1 MGALTERYEIVTQAP
16 GTPAQDLP
24 QGLFSDFVAWVDRG
38 KKTTETYTKNLKQFG
53 AWMLYTNCPRPVRK
67 DVIDYRDWLAGEHDA
82 IRLDPDSVTGW
93 AYRTDNTGATL
104 RITCK
109 PSTVAGYLKAVKMFF
124 GWTAAQGFYPDIA
137 QTVRS
142 PKVNN
147 QMHKKDALTVSQV
160 IEIEDSI
167 ASRATERQQ
176 AAAQAAK
183 DTAGRTQ
190 RADEQG
196 KRLKALYLLATNA
209 GMRCI
214 ELSRATVGDFEQ
226 KGGQAFIYIWGKGHT
241 EADTKKALAPEVAEA
256 LREYLESRKDAYTK
270 TSPLFVS
277 TGNRSGGKRIAETTI
292 STMLKGAMVG
302 AGYNSPRLT
311 AHSLRHTCGTGA
323 MKASGGNLYEA
334 QKYMRHSDPSTTEVY
349 LHDEEAEEGA
359 GLAGKLWDYFHGK
372 KAESDRERVEE
383 IMNQMTPAQLAQL
396 ANIAQA
402 MA

>member
-1 MGALTERYEIVTQAP
+1 MSAQGFEIVTQAP
-16 GTPAQDLP
+16 GAPARDLP
-24 QGLFSDFVAWVDRG
+24 QGAFSDFITWLDRG
-38 KKTTETYTKNLKQFG
+38 QKTTATYTKNLKAFA
-53 AWMLYTNCPRPVRK
+53 AWMLYACCPRPVRQ
-67 DVIDYRDWLAGEHDA
+67 DIITYRDWLAGEHDA
-82 IRLDPDSVTGW
+82 IRLDPDSVNGW
-93 AYRTDNTGATL
+93 AYRTDGNGDPM

-124 GWTAAQGFYPDIA
+124 GWTAEQGLYPDIA

-147 QMHKKDALTVSQV
+147 QIHKKDALTVSQV
-160 IEIEDSI
+160 AEIEDSI
-167 ASRATERQQ
+167 ATKATERQQ
-176 AAAQAAK
+176 AAAQATK
-183 DTAGRTQ
+183 DTAGRMQ
-190 RADEQG
+190 RSDEQG
-196 KRLKALYLLATNA
+196 KRMKALYLLAVNA
-209 GMRCI
+209 GLRTI
-214 ELSRATVGDFEQ
+214 ELSRANVGDFEQ
-226 KGGQAFIYIWGKGHT
+226 KGQQAFIYIWGKGHA
-241 EADTKKALAPEVAEA
+241 EADQKKALAPEVAGA
-256 LREYLESRKDAYTK
+256 VREYLDSRKDAFTT

-292 STMLKGAMVG
+292 STMLKGAMVE

-349 LHDEEAEEGA
+349 LHDEEAEAGA

-383 IMNQMTPAQLAQL
+383 IMGRMTPAQLAQL